1 MITRTLTTLQGKVK
15 IHIPERLSEVTLGS
29 MIAMQNADIDIP
41 IIPELTEA
49 IVNNIVNIDDLIQI
63 RERVLSLAH
72 QIKYCYSESAIPET
86 ITFGRVKTWR
96 GWKDRKIPVIRNLSI
111 EPAGAYLCSRDLIAD
126 EINRHID
133 LFGEDGWKENFA
145 PSLEC
150 CAGVL
155 ANYFYCRVTG
165 ELFSEQ
171 AAEAFKSE
179 VLKLPVS
186 EALPVARYF
195 FMNYN
200 NLYRPKTSLWQ
211 VLKQQW
217 KKRQALQR
225 LRNSN
230 G

>member
-1 MITRTLTTLQGKVK
+1 MITRTLSTLQGKIK
-15 IHIPERLSEVTLGS
+15 IHIPERHSEITLGQ
-29 MIAMQNADIDIP
+29 MIAMQSASVDIP
-41 IIPELTEA
+41 IIPELTEDV
-49 IVNNIVNIDDLIQI
+49 VNNIINIDDLIQI

-72 QIKYCYSESAIPET
+72 QIRYCYAESAIPET
-86 ITFGRVKTWR
+86 IAFGRVKTWR
-96 GWKDRKIPVIRNLSI
+96 GWKDRKVKVIRNLSI

-126 EINRHID
+126 EINRHIAE
-133 LFGEDGWKENFA
+133 FGEDEWKENFT
-145 PSLEC
+145 PSLDC
-150 CAGVL
+150 CAGIL

-165 ELFSEQ
+165 KLWSEQ
-171 AAEAFKSE
+171 AAEAFRAE
-179 VLKLPVS
+179 ILNLPVS

-211 VLKQQW
+211 AFKQQL
-217 KKRQALQR
+217 KKRQVLKR